1 VRRPTALLALLLAPV
16 LVWQGRAS
24 RERRGRDMVA
34 GSRLLAGAAAVIAML
49 LLDPAVAATPATDDG
64 KAIVP
69 RDTILAQ
76 ATPIAPSGAPS
87 NIPALH
93 RGPDGKIQVID
104 PTKTE
109 GPGGTRGP
117 CSEKAICVGPTLA
130 YPTLAKAV
138 AVARPGDVIEVVPG
152 TYHETFAVTQPR
164 IVIRGFR
171 GRAHIDCAGLRPVAD
186 KACILLAAADI
197 TLEDLEI
204 SGAQISGAGNNAACV
219 RNEPDLDFKLS
230 KITCHGSQNGVL
242 TNGGKIVI
250 EGSEFFDNGWDGS
263 THNAY
268 FSGNCLSVTV
278 RNSKFHD
285 ARIGHEF
292 KSGCAVT
299 AISNTSFHAVKAAR
313 ALDLP
318 DGGAVTVEG
327 GEIRQEITVQNAEMI
342 GFAAESCR
350 VPGKMTV
357 HGTHII
363 GTSRSV
369 IHNFDKC
376 ENQPIELIDVK
387 FDGPRPDLRGKIVV
401 K

>member
-1 VRRPTALLALLLAPV
+1 MMARPGLLALAAATVTMMLLD
-16 LVWQGRAS
+16 QT
-24 RERRGRDMVA
+24 
-34 GSRLLAGAAAVIAML
+34 GAADLGIIE
-49 LLDPAVAATPATDDG
+49 P
-64 KAIVP
+64 
-69 RDTILAQ
+69 DTILVQ
-76 ATPIAPSGAPS
+76 AKPIGPPGAPA

-93 RGPDGKIQVID
+93 RGPDGKIEILD
-104 PTKTE
+104 PTKTD
-109 GPGGTRGP
+109 GLGGTQRP
-117 CSEKAICVGPTLA
+117 CSEKAICVGPRLA
-130 YPTLAKAV
+130 YSTVAKAV
-138 AVARPGDVIEVVPG
+138 AVARPGDVIEIVPG
-152 TYHETFAVTQPR
+152 AYHETFSVTQPR
-164 IVIRGFR
+164 IVIRGLH
-171 GRAHIDCAGLRPVAD
+171 GRAHIDCAGLRPVSD

-204 SGAQISGAGNNAACV
+204 SGAQISAGDGNNAACV

-230 KITCHGSQNGVL
+230 KIVCHGSQNGVL
-242 TNGGKIVI
+242 TNGGRVVI
-250 EGSEFFDNGWDGS
+250 ESSEFFDNGWDGQ

-268 FSGNCLSVTV
+268 LSGNCLSVTV

-285 ARIGHEF
+285 ARVGHEF
-292 KSGCAVT
+292 KSRCAVT
-299 AISNTSFHAVKAAR
+299 AISNTSFHAVKASR
-313 ALDLP
+313 GLDLP

-327 GEIRQEITVQNAEMI
+327 GEIRQEIAVQNAEMI

-369 IHNFDKC
+369 IHNFGKC

-387 FDGPRPDLRGKIVV
+387 FDGPRPELRGEIVV